1 MSEDWS
7 AEKMEK
13 LQKILKKM
21 REDPLKYKRVHNAII
36 EAATMT
42 PQEWN
47 AAEEQAEREQQAKL
61 EPRAEQQRPFVA
73 PSPSSYSS
81 PGYDSAGMRG
91 DAARITG
98 STPQGRWAAEQEARM
113 IKSKTEAILR
123 GDDVQG

>member
-61 EPRAEQQRPFVA
+61 EPRAEQ
-73 PSPSSYSS
+73 
-81 PGYDSAGMRG
+81 
-91 DAARITG
+91 
-98 STPQGRWAAEQEARM
+98 EARM